1 MIITKF
7 TLFLL
12 IICLLIA
19 PSSLALI
26 NYNIKSLK
34 NFENEPYEYYNYQDM
49 TDLLLNLAANNSNI
63 IHLKS
68 LETSYDGRNI
78 WLVKLSDNVDEN
90 EDEPN
95 VLLMGAHHGNEKPS
109 YEVLIYFI
117 KHVVDYYY
125 KENTDDDQDGL
136 INEDIID
143 GLDNDED
150 GLVDEDPSEDRV
162 RDVINNTQIFLIP
175 MVNPDG
181 VESETR
187 KNCAPNF
194 GPFGYSNEI
203 TSYGVNINRN
213 YGYDWILYYLF
224 PFRFHFFINA
234 MDLSSNYRGPY
245 PYSENETRAV
255 KQLVEANSFKISL
268 SYHSYSEIILFP
280 WCHTTQKTPDED
292 LYLSIG
298 ENISRIDKYRLI
310 PGSDYLIPRL
320 GGNLGTS
327 ENWLYGEHGIIAFT
341 MELCKRRA
349 PTNPAVVLDT
359 CVKHVGVNLYVCERA
374 PTIEPKIKTDTYK
387 SRNVL
392 SLFQ

>member
-1 MIITKF
+1 MKIIITKIML
-7 TLFLL
+7 LFV

-19 PSSLALI
+19 SSSLALSKNNI
-26 NYNIKSLK
+26 NTIKNSISD
-34 NFENEPYEYYNYQDM
+34 PYEYYNYQDM
-49 TDLLLNLAANNSNI
+49 TDLFFELAANNSKI
-63 IHLKS
+63 MLLES
-68 LETSYDGRNI
+68 LETSYEGRDI
-78 WLVKLSDNVDEN
+78 WMVKLSDNVEKN
-90 EDEPN
+90 EDEPK

-117 KHVVDYYY
+117 NHVVGYYN
-125 KENTDDDQDGL
+125 KENTDDDQDGQV
-136 INEDIID
+136 NEDIID

-150 GLVDEDPSEDRV
+150 GLIDEDPSEDRV

-175 MVNPDG
+175 MVSPDG
-181 VESETR
+181 VEANTR
-187 KNCAPNF
+187 KNCAPNY
-194 GPFGYSNEI
+194 GPFGNSDKI

-213 YGYDWILYYLF
+213 YGFDWILYYLF
-224 PFRFHFFINA
+224 PFRFHFFMNA
-234 MDLSSNYRGPY
+234 WDLSSNYRGPY

-255 KQLVEANSFKISL
+255 KKLVEVNNFKISL

-292 LYLSIG
+292 LFLSIG

-349 PTNPAVVLDT
+349 PTNSAIVIDT
-359 CVKHVGVNLYVCERA
+359 CIKHVGVNLYVCERG
-374 PTIEPKIKTDTYK
+374 PSIDSKIKTDTYK
-387 SRNVL
+387 SRYPL
-392 SLFQ
+392 S